1 MDIVRLRILTLK
13 SKAFFYSDPNWTMDK
28 LINDKSFIVL
38 KTYYEQEKISFNQE
52 VIDILKEKYEN
63 FIEIDK
69 PSKLKGWQSIIFQN
83 NYHEMT
89 YDRLRKICIYQK
101 LKYGKV
107 NKELWLITKQK
118 RAKMLDSEVKSR
130 LRISDR
136 DLQGKNHG
144 R

>member
-1 MDIVRLRILTLK
+1 MDITRLRTLTLK
-13 SKAFFYSDPNWTMDK
+13 SKAFFYHDPNWTVDK
-28 LINDKSFIVL
+28 LINDKSYLVL
-38 KTYYEQEKISFNQE
+38 KAYYEQEKISFSQE
-52 VIDILKEKYEN
+52 VLDILKNKFPN

-69 PSKLKGWQSIIFQN
+69 PSKLKGWNDVVFKN

-101 LKYGKV
+101 LKYGHV

-118 RAKMLDSEVKSR
+118 KGKMLDVEVKSK
-130 LRISDR
+130 LRISKK
-136 DLQGKNHG
+136 DLQGKNQG